1 MKKQCFAALL
11 AVFCALGC
19 VHAQQI
25 PDVKVRNQNGDV
37 VQTRSLAD
45 ERTPVIVSFWS
56 TTCKPC
62 IKELDA
68 IAEQMED
75 WLEEAQF
82 RVAAVSVDDA
92 RSASR
97 ARSLAV
103 GRGWDA
109 HFTLIY
115 DENQDFKRAM
125 NVTNTPQV
133 FILDKNGKQ
142 VYAHT
147 GYMPGGEAE
156 LLEVIRKLK

>member
-1 MKKQCFAALL
+1 
-11 AVFCALGC
+11 
-19 VHAQQI
+19 
-25 PDVKVRNQNGDV
+25 
-37 VQTRSLAD
+37 
-45 ERTPVIVSFWS
+45 
-56 TTCKPC
+56 
-62 IKELDA
+62 
-68 IAEQMED
+68 MED